1 MGYQSSCK
9 LTCDTGYKL
18 KTGDGTANC
27 DASATWKPSKPLCE
41 VVQCDATN
49 FKLGKSNCSITA
61 KISYNQ
67 VCTFSDC
74 TEGYNLTG
82 STAATCLAT
91 GKWNVSLPVCK
102 SNVPSC
108 PNFDKLTN
116 GITNCSDTE
125 VQRQVG
131 KACEVRCT
139 DNFGYVGS
147 NTSVCQENGQ
157 WSNQLS
163 CKAIQCKPDASY
175 KYNCTKNGDAKNDMY
190 NLQAECDAEC
200 VDDSSKKSA
209 SAKVKCT
216 DDKNFDQFG
225 EWKWIGKEPV
235 CNNAEGSS
243 TTIIIVIGVV
253 IAVLG
258 GLAFIMY
265 WSKRKPKSYPI
276 IPPYPQQS
284 SDRGGD
290 GDDSSDVVP
299 LFSDDFAN
307 ETNMI

>member
-18 KTGDGTANC
+18 KTGDGTPNC

-41 VVQCDATN
+41 IVQCDATN

-61 KISYNQ
+61 KISYNEI
-67 VCTFSDC
+67 CTFSDC
-74 TEGYNLTG
+74 NKGYNLTG
-82 STAATCLAT
+82 STAAACLAT
-91 GKWNVSLPVCK
+91 GKWNVTLPVCK

-163 CKAIQCKPDASY
+163 CKAIQCKPDALY
-175 KYNCTKNGDAKNDMY
+175 KYNCTKKGDATNGMY
-190 NLQAECDAEC
+190 NLQSECHAECS
-200 VDDSSKKSA
+200 DDSSKKSA

-225 EWKWIGKEPV
+225 EWEWIGKEPV
-235 CNNAEGSS
+235 CKAAGGSS
-243 TTIIIVIGVV
+243 TTIIIVIGIV
-253 IAVLG
+253 IAVLA